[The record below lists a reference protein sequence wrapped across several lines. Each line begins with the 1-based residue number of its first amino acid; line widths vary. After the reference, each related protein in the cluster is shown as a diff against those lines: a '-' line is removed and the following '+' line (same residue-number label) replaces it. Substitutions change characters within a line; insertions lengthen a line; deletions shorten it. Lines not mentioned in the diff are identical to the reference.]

1 MTNTQVVVYKQKMQF
16 GKAEFIAIVLIM
28 ASVLVYGYQ
37 TIQRKNIELAQAI
50 DIIIKLNNENFD
62 LNVKVANL
70 KVENA
75 KIQAKFDNALIQEST
90 VTEAANNHIVKPT
103 VIAVKNAATSVK
115 TTFISANDSVV
126 TWVHNA

>member
-115 TTFISANDSVV
+115 TTFISAKDSVV
-126 TWVHNA
+126 TWVHNG